1 MADSAVRL
9 AFWNAME
16 NGARAKSIRST
27 VATLARFETG
37 GLSTEPTGEQ
47 SKDRLSG
54 LHIKFSLD

>member
-1 MADSAVRL
+1 
-9 AFWNAME
+9 ME